1 MTPPSHHCTDAVPVG
16 PGITT
21 VDSVGVVD
29 LCVDPPIDKQPSLH
43 TTPQALPPEWL
54 DVFHALEAIPRR
66 HGHRIMSTTPPII
79 SGCVSFSECIDQS
92 REYAIKVD
100 IDAIESTARTLLADH
115 KGVDEDIMSRHIS
128 MIKDK
133 GLGQALQHFS
143 GQTLST
149 TLHPRPL
156 LITNP
161 PQRHPTLPVH
171 PHPAL
176 RVRLSA
182 EQQSCLTD
190 HQARIPP
197 PTVTDPPPPI
207 EVTPKTQRTLGS
219 FTLAMS
225 FEERLHALAMEGG
238 PLLVADDF
246 IPNNGVSVSSYPKDV
261 APPGAIEIHMAANQ
275 RKGRVIV
282 LPLEFARESC
292 AAAGIPFHVSSCM
305 VGQKLDADPPIG
317 RLISDY
323 SHPPDASLMFAGKK
337 GLNKAHFTPIRNP
350 TAADICQMHANAVAA
365 FPGVPIVAARL
376 DISSAYNRLRVRPR
390 DIPLG
395 ALLFHGSDGVEYVAM
410 PIVEWFG
417 SQDSNFHFQMV
428 TEDLMSLAAQRSVRD
443 TQALLAGM
451 YTDDYFV
458 FGSLEF
464 VEQAMKDFTA
474 DAESRLGVPAV
485 KAEKTLCGNDID
497 IIGYTNDTSSNHTI
511 GLSRP
516 LFLKMVCAVYVMVAM
531 DIRPGDQ
538 ILVHTLQSLA
548 SRAIRSADVVPV
560 MVPFSRGFSSCLKG
574 VSVTA
579 TTTVLSERA
588 YEDLWMWRV
597 ALQLGYHDRSW
608 LVLPI
613 RIPLLMRYLHNEDAI
628 GRMHRQAA
636 SADVVVYVDACT
648 QHGNGMGFYIPGM
661 GWNSFNAPELLQFVS
676 YDGNVAEAD
685 INLLEFVAAMIAL
698 CAVIVSRLQLRKGG
712 EHAHEHIHI
721 WTDNTSC
728 LSWMMTHR
736 AHHPIHLYLLQ
747 VLAFIKVT
755 FNVTVTAGHVPG
767 VVNVYADAASRHFHL
782 DNGQGSRLRREMN
795 LLPRLPWPDVLMK
808 NISAVA
814 MRRCST
820 TSTRTR
826 DALTALDGVRGW
838 SMQQQMTSHPR

>member
-1 MTPPSHHCTDAVPVG
+1 
-16 PGITT
+16 
-21 VDSVGVVD
+21 
-29 LCVDPPIDKQPSLH
+29 
-43 TTPQALPPEWL
+43 
-54 DVFHALEAIPRR
+54 
-66 HGHRIMSTTPPII
+66 
-79 SGCVSFSECIDQS
+79 
-92 REYAIKVD
+92 
-100 IDAIESTARTLLADH
+100 
-115 KGVDEDIMSRHIS
+115 
-128 MIKDK
+128 
-133 GLGQALQHFS
+133 
-143 GQTLST
+143 
-149 TLHPRPL
+149 
-156 LITNP
+156 
-161 PQRHPTLPVH
+161 
-171 PHPAL
+171 
-176 RVRLSA
+176 
-182 EQQSCLTD
+182 
-190 HQARIPP
+190 
-197 PTVTDPPPPI
+197 
-207 EVTPKTQRTLGS
+207 
-219 FTLAMS
+219 
-225 FEERLHALAMEGG
+225 
-238 PLLVADDF
+238 
-246 IPNNGVSVSSYPKDV
+246 
-261 APPGAIEIHMAANQ
+261 
-275 RKGRVIV
+275 
-282 LPLEFARESC
+282 
-292 AAAGIPFHVSSCM
+292 
-305 VGQKLDADPPIG
+305 
-317 RLISDY
+317 
-323 SHPPDASLMFAGKK
+323 
-337 GLNKAHFTPIRNP
+337 
-350 TAADICQMHANAVAA
+350 
-365 FPGVPIVAARL
+365 
-376 DISSAYNRLRVRPR
+376 
-390 DIPLG
+390 
-395 ALLFHGSDGVEYVAM
+395 
-410 PIVEWFG
+410 
-417 SQDSNFHFQMV
+417 
-428 TEDLMSLAAQRSVRD
+428 
-443 TQALLAGM
+443 
-451 YTDDYFV
+451 
-458 FGSLEF
+458 
-464 VEQAMKDFTA
+464 MKDFTA

-497 IIGYTNDTSSNHTI
+497 IIGYTNDTSSKHTI

-531 DIRPGDQ
+531 GVRPGDQ

-574 VSVTA
+574 VSVT
-579 TTTVLSERA
+579 TTSTTLSERA

-597 ALQLGYHDRSW
+597 ALQLGFHDRSW

-613 RIPLLMRYLHNEDAI
+613 RIPLLMRYHHNEDAI

-661 GWNSFNAPELLQFVS
+661 GWNNFNAPELLQFVG

-755 FNVTVTAGHVPG
+755 YNVTVTAGHVPG

-795 LLPRLPWPDVLMK
+795 LLPRLPWPDVLMR

>member
-1 MTPPSHHCTDAVPVG
+1 M
-16 PGITT
+16 
-21 VDSVGVVD
+21 
-29 LCVDPPIDKQPSLH
+29 
-43 TTPQALPPEWL
+43 
-54 DVFHALEAIPRR
+54 
-66 HGHRIMSTTPPII
+66 
-79 SGCVSFSECIDQS
+79 
-92 REYAIKVD
+92 
-100 IDAIESTARTLLADH
+100 
-115 KGVDEDIMSRHIS
+115 
-128 MIKDK
+128 
-133 GLGQALQHFS
+133 
-143 GQTLST
+143 
-149 TLHPRPL
+149 
-156 LITNP
+156 
-161 PQRHPTLPVH
+161 
-171 PHPAL
+171 
-176 RVRLSA
+176 
-182 EQQSCLTD
+182 
-190 HQARIPP
+190 
-197 PTVTDPPPPI
+197 
-207 EVTPKTQRTLGS
+207 
-219 FTLAMS
+219 
-225 FEERLHALAMEGG
+225 
-238 PLLVADDF
+238 
-246 IPNNGVSVSSYPKDV
+246 
-261 APPGAIEIHMAANQ
+261 
-275 RKGRVIV
+275 
-282 LPLEFARESC
+282 
-292 AAAGIPFHVSSCM
+292 
-305 VGQKLDADPPIG
+305 
-317 RLISDY
+317 
-323 SHPPDASLMFAGKK
+323 
-337 GLNKAHFTPIRNP
+337 
-350 TAADICQMHANAVAA
+350 
-365 FPGVPIVAARL
+365 AARL

-548 SRAIRSADVVPV
+548 SRAIRSANVVPV

-579 TTTVLSERA
+579 TSTVLSERA

-661 GWNSFNAPELLQFVS
+661 GWNYFNAPELLQFVS

-795 LLPRLPWPDVLMK
+795 LLPRLPWPVALMTDI
-808 NISAVA
+808 NRVA

-820 TSTRTR
+820 TSTRTQ

-838 SMQQQMTSHPR
+838 SMQQQMPSPPR